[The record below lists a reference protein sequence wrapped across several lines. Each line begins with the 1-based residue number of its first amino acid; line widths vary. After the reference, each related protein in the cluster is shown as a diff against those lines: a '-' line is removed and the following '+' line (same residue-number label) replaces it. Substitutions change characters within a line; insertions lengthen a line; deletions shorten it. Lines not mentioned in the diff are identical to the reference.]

1 VEQDLSLDR
10 RALLAL
16 PAFATLATPA
26 QAQTPVEVIPLWPG
40 KPPGSPAALPIE
52 EITDRVATSKFT
64 DRFVTNVGRPQMEV
78 YRPAR
83 PNGAAALVIPGGGY
97 IRVVIDKEG
106 LEIAPRLLDAGV
118 TVFLMRYRLPA
129 EGWAQRSDVALQDV
143 QRAMR
148 LIRANATRLG
158 IDPQRVTAMGFSAG
172 GHVAASVATRHA
184 DKVYAPIDDA
194 DRLDARPD
202 LSVLMYPVITM
213 ALPHAH
219 KGSRTALLG
228 DAPTPEQEVAHSLH
242 RQVNAAVP
250 PTFIV
255 HAADDPSVPV
265 ENSLDYIAALRAAK
279 VPCEAHIFEEGGH
292 GFGIRF
298 VRDKPASAW
307 PDLFLTWARRRN
319 FGKPT

>member
-1 VEQDLSLDR
+1 
-10 RALLAL
+10 
-16 PAFATLATPA
+16 
-26 QAQTPVEVIPLWPG
+26 
-40 KPPGSPAALPIE
+40 
-52 EITDRVATSKFT
+52 
-64 DRFVTNVGRPQMEV
+64 
-78 YRPAR
+78 
-83 PNGAAALVIPGGGY
+83 
-97 IRVVIDKEG
+97 VVIDKEG

-129 EGWAQRSDVALQDV
+129 EGWAQRSEVALQDV

-148 LIRANATRLG
+148 LIRANAARFGL
-158 IDPQRVTAMGFSAG
+158 DPQRVTAMGFSAG

-184 DKVYAPIDDA
+184 EQVYAPVDAA

-219 KGSRTALLG
+219 TGSRTALLG
-228 DAPTPEQEVAHSLH
+228 DAPSSVQEAAHSLH
-242 RQVNAAVP
+242 RRVGATTP

-279 VPCEAHIFEEGGH
+279 VPFEAHIFEEGGH

-298 VRDKPASAW
+298 VKDKPASAW
-307 PDLFLTWARRRN
+307 PDLFLAWAERRG
-319 FGKPT
+319 FGKAP